1 MPARRLRYLLLDG
14 RFAIC
19 QLPAGSGIPDW
30 ATGGQFSS
38 ICSTGEELSIVCDVN
53 VVPADVK
60 CEAPFVCLKLQGPF
74 PLNET
79 GVLSAFIQ
87 PLAQAGVPVFA
98 IATYNTDYVLIPE
111 ESLRRAEEALRAAG
125 HKVQNARSL
134 DSG

>member
-1 MPARRLRYLLLDG
+1 MPARQLGYLLLDG

-30 ATGGQFSS
+30 TTRGQFSS

-60 CEAPFVCLKLQGPF
+60 REALFICLKLQGPF
-74 PLNET
+74 PLSET
-79 GVLSAFIQ
+79 GVLNAFIQ
-87 PLAQAGVPVFA
+87 PLAQSGVPVFA

-111 ESLRRAEEALRAAG
+111 ESWGAAHDALTAAG
-125 HKVQNARSL
+125 HIMA
-134 DSG
+134 